1 MMATQR
7 VRMKCH
13 QLKPLSAVALFL
25 LGSGCG
31 LMHPASS
38 RDGDALLGSFNR
50 PIAPTP
56 PPTGPDIAGPTDGSG
71 VYPAPAIGEG
81 IRPPLPGTLPPTS
94 DNPYSGRITEGS
106 SPTAVPTSSNP
117 RGPRNLLSRLFGSRD
132 TEPARTPPKRSG
144 ASISLGNRFT
154 DKTQE
159 LPPTWAQPTTPDLVQ
174 IHPADEPQLTSG
186 SAIVPDGPA
195 KPPTPHPV
203 LGKEPGQVAS
213 VEEGQTMLSAYGVK
227 WQRLER
233 VENGEWQFTCGL
245 GAGPSAAGYRQ
256 YSARNPDQL
265 LAVKAVLQQVQ
276 REGE

>member
-1 MMATQR
+1 
-7 VRMKCH
+7 
-13 QLKPLSAVALFL
+13 
-25 LGSGCG
+25 
-31 LMHPASS
+31 
-38 RDGDALLGSFNR
+38 
-50 PIAPTP
+50 
-56 PPTGPDIAGPTDGSG
+56 
-71 VYPAPAIGEG
+71 
-81 IRPPLPGTLPPTS
+81 
-94 DNPYSGRITEGS
+94 
-106 SPTAVPTSSNP
+106 
-117 RGPRNLLSRLFGSRD
+117 LFGSRD

-233 VENGEWQFTCGL
+233 VENGKWQFTCGL

-265 LAVKAVLQQVQ
+265 LAVKAVLQQLQ

>member
-7 VRMKCH
+7 VRMKSR
-13 QLKPLSAVALFL
+13 QLKPFSAAALLL

-38 RDGDALLGSFNR
+38 RDGDPLLGSFNR
-50 PIAPTP
+50 PIAATP
-56 PPTGPDIAGPTDGSG
+56 PPTGPDIAGPTDGPG
-71 VYPAPAIGEG
+71 VYPAPAIGES

-94 DNPYSGRITEGS
+94 DNPYSGRITQGT
-106 SPTAVPTSSNP
+106 SPTTVPTSSSP
-117 RGPRNLLSRLFGSRD
+117 RSPRDLWTRLFGSRD